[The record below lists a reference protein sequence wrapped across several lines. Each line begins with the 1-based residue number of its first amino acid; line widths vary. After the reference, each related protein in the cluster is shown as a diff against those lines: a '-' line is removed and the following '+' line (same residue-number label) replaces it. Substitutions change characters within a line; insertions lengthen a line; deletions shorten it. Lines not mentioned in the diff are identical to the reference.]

1 MVVIKNQD
9 QTQNKSR
16 WNIIWKESVLKLP
29 KKDTTKSWNKIA
41 TKFDEWMKK
50 DDYPGE
56 LVSKI
61 KIQKGDSVLDIGS
74 GNGAITIPLAK
85 KARSVTAID
94 ISTKML
100 NLLREK
106 AVKENISNIKCI
118 KSKIE
123 DLKVDEIGE
132 HDVVVASRSFNG
144 ITDIQLELEKVNQIA
159 RKYVYITLWG
169 INNREF
175 ESKIARLLG
184 RQSYQHPDY
193 TIVMNILKDMGIH
206 AHAEPLKSNTL
217 NFYSNLDDAL
227 ERIQWRIGELNEE
240 EKIQVKDYLNKTL
253 TKNRD
258 GTFSYSRTNSKWVLI
273 WWKKD

>member
-9 QTQNKSR
+9 QTRNKSR
-16 WNIIWKESVLKLP
+16 WNIIWKEAVLKLP

-41 TKFDEWMKK
+41 IKFDEWMKK

-61 KIQKGDSVLDIGS
+61 EVEKGDSVLDIGS

-144 ITDIQLELEKVNQIA
+144 IADIQLELEKVNQIA

-193 TIVMNILKDMGIH
+193 TIVMNILNDMGIH